1 MRRALF
7 IAVIAMLTALP
18 AWGTTVFVMS
28 VGYSDVQLKV
38 NDRNLYALRIGE
50 VSPEGVK
57 LLDIRDGIATLE
69 VDGRAMNMGIG
80 QSTDIQTVL
89 MADGQGHFIVN
100 ARINGVPLRGL
111 IDTGATLVMMNAA
124 DAQRTGINYLQG
136 TRSVAQTA
144 NGPTTVYLVTI
155 PHVQV
160 GDIAFSNIAGSVAVD
175 PGAQQAPALIGMS
188 FLRYV
193 EMRRSGNTMTL
204 MRADR

>member
-1 MRRALF
+1 
-7 IAVIAMLTALP
+7 
-18 AWGTTVFVMS
+18 MS

-80 QSTDIQTVL
+80 QSTVTQTVL

-100 ARINGVPLRGL
+100 ARINGVPVRGL
-111 IDTGATLVMMNAA
+111 IDTGATLVMLNAA

-136 TRSVAQTA
+136 KRGVAQTA
-144 NGPTTVYLVTI
+144 NGPATVYLVTI

-188 FLRYV
+188 FLRHV